1 MMDGGT
7 RRRRVHAPV
16 AARPAWPRRH
26 AMRGQALTELVLVL
40 PLLALLFIGVLDL
53 GRAYHTQVAV
63 SNAARVGLL
72 FAQQVSSPRMMDCAP
87 GTTCRF
93 ITVAD
98 IITQTVGEAQGGL
111 DPRQMRVGVCL
122 QHVAACPITDPTI
135 AVASDEAITVSVT
148 VPFTTITP
156 LVHLGAVSGAVSGRT
171 FAFQPVAPTAV
182 ASPTPGVAT
191 ATATATAT
199 PAATAATATPQPTPV
214 IAGDPTVTT
223 CDTGCGGSLNKTAT
237 LTWSTNQAAA
247 GNTVHLAVVGTTSFT
262 SYVASG
268 GTSATLTF
276 TSKSGGG
283 SSYTLLPSG
292 YYSYYVQSATT
303 GGVTSSPACAPSSC
317 ASGAYPSFYLP

>member
-1 MMDGGT
+1 MDDET
-7 RRRRVHAPV
+7 RRRGVHAP
-16 AARPAWPRRH
+16 AAGRIVWSRRH
-26 AMRGQALTELVLVL
+26 ATRGQALTELVLVL

-63 SNAARVGLL
+63 ANAARVGLL

-98 IITQTVGEAQGGL
+98 IITQTINEAQGGL

-122 QHVAACPITDPTI
+122 QHVAACPITDPTV
-135 AVASDEAITVSVT
+135 AVASDEAVTVSVT
-148 VPFTTITP
+148 VPFTPLTP
-156 LVHLGAVSGAVSGRT
+156 LVHLGGVTGAVVGRT
-171 FAFQPVAPTAV
+171 FSFQPVAPTAI
-182 ASPTPGVAT
+182 ASSTPGAS
-191 ATATATAT
+191 TATATAT
-199 PAATAATATPQPTPV
+199 PGASTATATATPQPTPV
-214 IAGDPTVTT
+214 IGSTPTVTT
-223 CDTGCGGSLNKTAT
+223 CATGCGSLDKTAT
-237 LTWSTNQAAA
+237 LTWGTNQAVA
-247 GNTVHLAVVGTTSFT
+247 GNTVHLAVIGTTTFT

-303 GGVTSSPACAPSSC
+303 GGMTSSPACAPSSC